1 MRARFFGVVLLA
13 GGCFIASLVQA
24 QQAPA
29 WAGTWKLNLT
39 KSKYSPGPVPK
50 SSTIKIEAAAG
61 GGLKQTTDQVTASGE
76 SRHIEVT
83 AMFDGKDAAVKGN
96 PDVDTQAY
104 KRVDDRSYEV
114 TGKKNGKVT
123 TITKVTIS
131 ADGKTRTATQTGTDP
146 QGRAVNNTIVYD
158 RQ

>member
-29 WAGTWKLNLT
+29 WAGTWKLNLA
-39 KSKYSPGPVPK
+39 KSKYSPGPMPK
-50 SSTIKIEAAAG
+50 SSIIKIEAAAA

>member
-1 MRARFFGVVLLA
+1 MRARFFGVVLLS
-13 GGCFIASLVQA
+13 GGCLIASLVQA
-24 QQAPA
+24 QPAPA
-29 WAGTWKLNLT
+29 WAGTWKLDLT
-39 KSKYSPGPVPK
+39 KSKYSPGPAPK

-76 SRHIEVT
+76 SRHVEVT
-83 AMFDGKDAAVKGN
+83 AMFDGKDAAVTGN
-96 PDVDTQAY
+96 PDVDMQAF

-114 TGKKNGKVT
+114 TAKKNGKVT

-146 QGRAVNNTIVYD
+146 QGRAVNSTIVYD

>member
-13 GGCFIASLVQA
+13 GSCLIASLVQA

-50 SSTIKIEAAAG
+50 SATIKIEAAAG
-61 GGLKQTTDQVTASGE
+61 GGLKQTTDQITASGE

-83 AMFDGKDAAVKGN
+83 AKFDGKDAAVTGN
-96 PDVDTQAY
+96 PDADAQAF

-114 TGKKNGKVT
+114 TGKKNAKVT

-146 QGRAVNNTIVYD
+146 QGRALNNTIVYD

>member
-13 GGCFIASLVQA
+13 GCLIASLVQA
-24 QQAPA
+24 QPAPA

-50 SSTIKIEAAAG
+50 SSNIKIEAAAG
-61 GGLKQTTDQVTASGE
+61 GGLKQTTDQVTGSGE

-131 ADGKTRTATQTGTDP
+131 PDGKTRTATQTGTDP

>member
-1 MRARFFGVVLLA
+1 MRVRFFGVVLLA

-24 QQAPA
+24 QQAPT

-76 SRHIEVT
+76 SRRIEVT

>member
-1 MRARFFGVVLLA
+1 MRARFFVVALLA
-13 GGCFIASLVQA
+13 GGCVVASLVQA
-24 QQAPA
+24 QPAPA
-29 WAGTWKLNLT
+29 WAGTWKLNLA
-39 KSKYSPGPVPK
+39 KSKYSPGPAPK
-50 SSTIKIEAAAG
+50 SSIIKIDAAG

-83 AMFDGKDAAVKGN
+83 AMFDGKDAAVTGN
-96 PDVDTQAY
+96 PDADTQAY

-114 TGKKNGKVT
+114 TGKKNGKVA

-131 ADGKTRTATQTGTDP
+131 ADGKTRTATQTGSDL

>member
-61 GGLKQTTDQVTASGE
+61 GGLKQTTDQVTGSGE

-114 TGKKNGKVT
+114 TAKKNGKVT

>member
-76 SRHIEVT
+76 SRHVEVT

>member
-146 QGRAVNNTIVYD
+146 QGRALNNTIVYD

>member
-1 MRARFFGVVLLA
+1 
-13 GGCFIASLVQA
+13 
-24 QQAPA
+24 
-29 WAGTWKLNLT
+29 
-39 KSKYSPGPVPK
+39 
-50 SSTIKIEAAAG
+50 
-61 GGLKQTTDQVTASGE
+61 
-76 SRHIEVT
+76 
-83 AMFDGKDAAVKGN
+83 MFDGNDAAVKGN
-96 PDVDTQAY
+96 PDADMQAF

-114 TGKKNGKVT
+114 TAKKNGKVT

>member
-1 MRARFFGVVLLA
+1 M
-13 GGCFIASLVQA
+13 
-24 QQAPA
+24 
-29 WAGTWKLNLT
+29 
-39 KSKYSPGPVPK
+39 
-50 SSTIKIEAAAG
+50 
-61 GGLKQTTDQVTASGE
+61 KQTTDQVTASGE
-76 SRHIEVT
+76 SRHVEVT

-96 PDVDTQAY
+96 PDADMQAF

-114 TGKKNGKVT
+114 TAKKNGKVT

-158 RQ
+158 KQ

>member
-1 MRARFFGVVLLA
+1 MRVRFFGVVLLA
-13 GGCFIASLVQA
+13 GGCFVASLVQA

-50 SSTIKIEAAAG
+50 SSNIKIEAAAG
-61 GGLKQTTDQVTASGE
+61 GGLKQTTDQVTGSGE

-131 ADGKTRTATQTGTDP
+131 PDGKTRTATQTGTDP

>member
-1 MRARFFGVVLLA
+1 MRARFFVVVLLA
-13 GGCFIASLVQA
+13 GSCLIASLVQA

-39 KSKYSPGPVPK
+39 KSKYSPGPAPK
-50 SSTIKIEAAAG
+50 SSTIKIEAAA

-114 TGKKNGKVT
+114 TGKKNGKVAT
-123 TITKVTIS
+123 LTKVTIS

-146 QGRAVNNTIVYD
+146 QGRALNNTIVYD

>member
-39 KSKYSPGPVPK
+39 KSKYSPGPAPK

-96 PDVDTQAY
+96 PDADMQAF

-114 TGKKNGKVT
+114 TAKKNGKVT

-146 QGRAVNNTIVYD
+146 QGHAVNNTIVYD

>member
-1 MRARFFGVVLLA
+1 MRARIIGAVLVS
-13 GGCFIASLVQA
+13 GCLIASLVQA
-24 QQAPA
+24 QTGPA
-29 WAGTWKLNLT
+29 WAGTWKLNLA
-39 KSKYSPGPVPK
+39 KSKYSPDPAPK
-50 SSTIKIEAAAG
+50 TSTVKIEAPAG
-61 GGLKQTTDQVTASGE
+61 GGLKQTTDQVTATGE

-114 TGKKNGKVT
+114 TAKKNGKVT
-123 TITKVTIS
+123 TVTKLTIS
-131 ADGKTRTATQTGTDP
+131 ADGKTRTATQTGTNP
-146 QGRAVNNTIVYD
+146 QGRTVNNTIVYD